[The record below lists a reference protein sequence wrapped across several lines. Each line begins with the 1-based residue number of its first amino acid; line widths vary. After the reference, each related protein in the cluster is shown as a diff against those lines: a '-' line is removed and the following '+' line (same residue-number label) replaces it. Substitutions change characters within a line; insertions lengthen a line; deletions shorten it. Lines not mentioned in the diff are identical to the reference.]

1 MEILSTS
8 SPDNWFW
15 CPGPLNPADLS
26 TRSAGS
32 ECKQI
37 NSKFWLQ
44 GSFLPPEKSTRPI
57 IVCTS
62 IPTSDTSIKMVNIIN
77 MLVNQSQDLITHYLE
92 HSQSLTK
99 VVRAITLLHKVCR
112 AWRAKKKPNP
122 DFTWSKVKDSI
133 SSSNIKCFI
142 RSTEVIIAS
151 NKMKHLVVQNVEG
164 VYYVSDRSFRSR
176 GGIPLICKTTILAKC
191 IVNDVHRDLG
201 HGRDVL
207 HIISHIQTNFFIP
220 GVRKMITD
228 LKKSCPG
235 CIKLNNKPFSAF
247 EADVPD
253 VLKSIQPPFTYRQ
266 ADIFGPIFAHQDGQ
280 QLKRWVLVVLCLSS
294 RGVHLEIIHNYS
306 TQSISRGF
314 PRTFALRGTPRI
326 IWIDAGLN
334 IVKADKDLID
344 TE

>member
-15 CPGPLNPADLS
+15 CPGPLNPADLL

-133 SSSNIKCFI
+133 SSSIIKCFI

-164 VYYVSDRSFRSR
+164 VYYVSYRSFRSH
-176 GGIPLICKTTILAKC
+176 GGVPLICKTTILAKC
-191 IVNDVHRDLG
+191 IVNDAHSDLG
-201 HGRDVL
+201 NGQDVL
-207 HIISHIQTNFFIP
+207 QIISHIQTNFFIP

-253 VLKSIQPPFTYRQ
+253 VLPASL
-266 ADIFGPIFAHQDGQ
+266 
-280 QLKRWVLVVLCLSS
+280 QLLS
-294 RGVHLEIIHNYS
+294 G
-306 TQSISRGF
+306 
-314 PRTFALRGTPRI
+314 
-326 IWIDAGLN
+326 
-334 IVKADKDLID
+334 
-344 TE
+344 